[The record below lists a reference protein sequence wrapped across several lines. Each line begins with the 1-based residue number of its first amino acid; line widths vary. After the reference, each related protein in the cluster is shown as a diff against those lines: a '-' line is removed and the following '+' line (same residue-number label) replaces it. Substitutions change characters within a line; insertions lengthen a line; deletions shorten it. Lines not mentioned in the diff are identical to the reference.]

1 MRMTNEE
8 NSDGSSSRPGNSTGE
23 GYYVDRNESY
33 GKANVQVLCT
43 RSMSRLFYKLSFK
56 LFLFP

>member
-1 MRMTNEE
+1 MNHRQGLAVQLVEMIMVIEIK
-8 NSDGSSSRPGNSTGE
+8 
-23 GYYVDRNESY
+23 VF
-33 GKANVQVLCT
+33 GKANVQVLCM

>member
-1 MRMTNEE
+1 MNHHQDLAVQLVEMIMVIEIK
-8 NSDGSSSRPGNSTGE
+8 
-23 GYYVDRNESY
+23 VF
-33 GKANVQVLCT
+33 GKANVQVLCM